1 MEVEGGWEVARGYS
15 SKVAELES
23 DVHLKN
29 LNQNEHPE
37 PGLSPSELLPCFSK
51 WGANTM
57 F

>member
-37 PGLSPSELLPCFSK
+37 PGLSPSERLPCFSK
-51 WGANTM
+51 
-57 F
+57 